1 MSSSFTVWSRF
12 ALERALFISH
22 EVWMG
27 NTKPFGSPLKR
38 ELFFPWHRW
47 DGWELHDSLGEFQR
61 LKLIPTMKSSLLL
74 GNLWFSWS
82 VLLAKGWMHH
92 INLNVLDS
100 TNQHLL
106 NKVPEWA
113 STCVFIFGCRIR
125 EPFNS
130 SWFARINW
138 SGRITL
144 TQLSAP
150 QMNSA
155 LASINDLAQP
165 LKTW

>member
-1 MSSSFTVWSRF
+1 MKCRWVMPNPLGAPWRGNYSFLGTSGYGR
-12 ALERALFISH
+12 
-22 EVWMG
+22 
-27 NTKPFGSPLKR
+27 
-38 ELFFPWHRW
+38 
-47 DGWELHDSLGEFQR
+47 ELHDSLSEFQR
-61 LKLIPTMKSSLLL
+61 LKLIPSMKSSLLL

-82 VLLAKGWMHH
+82 VLPAKGWMHH

-138 SGRITL
+138 SGRTTL
-144 TQLSAP
+144 TQLSTP

-155 LASINDLAQP
+155 LTSINNLAQP